1 MSPNASETS
10 SSESRTF
17 SETPTSETIV
27 RAREVAESD
36 TSVSMDERSYGP
48 RWTGPLLGLVATGAG
63 LATAELIVGLFE
75 RTSSPVVPVGQ
86 VFIDWVPRPLKEW
99 AIDTFGT
106 NDKVVLV
113 VGALVVL
120 LGIGMGVGVLAMRG
134 ARSAAIALTCV
145 TGVIGAWAVL
155 TRPEPT
161 LVKLLP
167 TIAGTAVS
175 IGVLLYLTPRAS
187 PERNGTEPP
196 TPIAQPMGIDRRR
209 FVGGAVGIG
218 SLAVVAGGVG
228 RVLQR
233 RFEVNSERDV
243 LTLPS
248 VDAPAD
254 VLPADAQLPLDGLDP
269 FVTPNA
275 DFYRIDTALVVPQVS
290 KDSWRLKIGGMVDNP
305 MELTFDDLLARP
317 QVERYITLSCVSN
330 PIGGDLIGN
339 ALWQGV
345 LLRDVLEEAGVQPA
359 ATQIVSRSID
369 DWTAGTPTEVVMDGR
384 DAMLAIAMNG
394 EPLPARHGYPVRM
407 VVPGLYGY
415 VSATKWVNEIE
426 LTRWEDY
433 DAYWVPRG
441 WSKNGPI
448 KTMSR
453 IDTDRRGATPT
464 DVIVGGVA
472 WAIHR
477 GISKVEVRADG
488 GDWIDAD
495 LGGVPSNDT
504 WAQWT
509 ATLELASGRHMIE
522 SRAVD
527 GDGVPQTGEPAPVAP
542 NGAQGYPRRWI
553 DV

>member
-1 MSPNASETS
+1 M
-10 SSESRTF
+10 
-17 SETPTSETIV
+17 
-27 RAREVAESD
+27 
-36 TSVSMDERSYGP
+36 
-48 RWTGPLLGLVATGAG
+48 GPLLGLVATGAG
-63 LATAELIVGLFE
+63 LAAAELVVGVFE

-113 VGALVVL
+113 LGALVVL
-120 LGIGMGVGVLAMRG
+120 LGIGMSVGVLAMRG
-134 ARSAAIALTCV
+134 ARGAAVTLTCV

-167 TIAGTAVS
+167 TLVGTGVS
-175 IGVLLYLTPRAS
+175 IAVLLYLAPRRAATTAA
-187 PERNGTEPP
+187 GDADAP
-196 TPIAQPMGIDRRR
+196 TVQPMGLDRRR
-209 FVGGAVGIG
+209 FVGGAIGIG
-218 SLAVVAGGVG
+218 SVAVIAGGVG
-228 RVLQR
+228 RLLQQ
-233 RFEVNSERDV
+233 RFEVNSERSAISLPPADTPAPV
-243 LTLPS
+243 LPS
-248 VDAPAD
+248 
-254 VLPADAQLPLDGLDP
+254 DAQLPLDGLGP

-290 KDSWRLKIGGMVDNP
+290 KESWRLSIGGMVDNP
-305 MELTFDDLLARP
+305 MELTFDDLLARQ

-345 LLRDVLEEAGVQPA
+345 LLRDVLEDAGVQPG

-415 VSATKWVNEIE
+415 VSATKWVTQIE

-441 WSKNGPI
+441 WSKSGPI

-453 IDTDRRGATPT
+453 VDTDRRGATPN

-477 GISKVEVRADG
+477 GVSRVEVRSDG
-488 GDWIDAD
+488 GEWFEAE

-504 WAQWT
+504 WKQWMV
-509 ATLELASGRHMIE
+509 TLDLAPGRHMIE
-522 SRAVD
+522 SRAFD
-527 GDGVPQTGEPAPVAP
+527 GDGVPQTEETAPVAP
-542 NGAQGYPRRWI
+542 DGAQGYPRRW
-553 DV
+553 VEV

>member
-1 MSPNASETS
+1 M
-10 SSESRTF
+10 
-17 SETPTSETIV
+17 
-27 RAREVAESD
+27 
-36 TSVSMDERSYGP
+36 
-48 RWTGPLLGLVATGAG
+48 GPLLGLVATGAG
-63 LATAELIVGLFE
+63 LAAAELVVGLLE

-99 AIDTFGT
+99 AIEAFGT

-120 LGIGMGVGVLAMRG
+120 LGIGIGVGVLAMRG
-134 ARSAAIALTCV
+134 ARSAAVALTCV

-167 TIAGTAVS
+167 TIVGTGVS
-175 IGVLLYLTPRAS
+175 IAVLLYLAPRPATGATTS
-187 PERNGTEPP
+187 DPQRPMAE
-196 TPIAQPMGIDRRR
+196 PMGVDRRR
-209 FVGGAVGIG
+209 FVGGAIGIG
-218 SLAVVAGGVG
+218 SVAVIAGGVG
-228 RVLQR
+228 RLLQQ
-233 RFEVNSERDV
+233 RFEVNSERNV
-243 LTLPS
+243 LTLPA
-248 VDAPAD
+248 VDMP
-254 VLPADAQLPLDGLDP
+254 VTELPPDTQLPLEGLQP

-275 DFYRIDTALVVPQVS
+275 DFYRIDTALVVPQVP

-305 MELTFDDLLARP
+305 IELTFDDLLART

-330 PIGGDLIGN
+330 PVGGDLIGN

-345 LLRDVLEEAGVQPA
+345 LLRDVLEEAGVQPG

-369 DWTAGTPTEVVMDGR
+369 DWTAGTPTEIVMDGR

-415 VSATKWVNEIE
+415 VSATKWVTQIE
-426 LTRWEDY
+426 LARWEDY

-453 IDTDRRGATPT
+453 IDTDRRGAAPS
-464 DVIVGGVA
+464 DVIVGGIA

-477 GISKVEVRADG
+477 GVSRVEVRPDEGEWVEAQ
-488 GDWIDAD
+488 
-495 LGGVPSNDT
+495 LGGVPSDDT
-504 WAQWT
+504 WKQWMVT
-509 ATLELASGRHMIE
+509 MELEPGRHMIE
-522 SRAVD
+522 SRAFD
-527 GDGVPQTGEPAPVAP
+527 GDGVPQTEETAPVAP

>member
-1 MSPNASETS
+1 
-10 SSESRTF
+10 
-17 SETPTSETIV
+17 
-27 RAREVAESD
+27 
-36 TSVSMDERSYGP
+36 MDERSYGP
-48 RWTGPLLGLVATGAG
+48 KWMGPVLGLVVMGAG
-63 LATAELIVGLFE
+63 LAAAELVVGLFE

-86 VFIDWVPRPLKEW
+86 VFIDWVPRPLKDW
-99 AIDTFGT
+99 AIETFGT

-113 VGALVVL
+113 LGALVVL
-120 LGIGMGVGVLAMRG
+120 LGIGIGVGVLAMRG
-134 ARSAAIALTCV
+134 ARAAAVALTCI

-167 TIAGTAVS
+167 TIVGTAVS
-175 IGVLLYLTPRAS
+175 VGVLLYLAPRPATS
-187 PERNGTEPP
+187 SATIVDAPRPVT
-196 TPIAQPMGIDRRR
+196 QPMGVDRRR
-209 FVGGAVGIG
+209 FVGGAIGIG
-218 SLAVVAGGVG
+218 SVAVIAGGVG
-228 RVLQR
+228 RLLQQ
-233 RFEVNSERDV
+233 RFEVNSERSA
-243 LTLPS
+243 LSLPP
-248 VDAPAD
+248 VDTPAI
-254 VLPADAQLPLDGLDP
+254 VLPADAQLPLDGLGP

-305 MELTFDDLLARP
+305 MELTFDDLLGRP

-330 PIGGDLIGN
+330 PVGGDLVGN

-345 LLRDVLEEAGVQPA
+345 LLREVLEEAGVQPG

-369 DWTAGTPTEVVMDGR
+369 DWTAGTPTEIVMDGR

-415 VSATKWVNEIE
+415 VSATKWVTQIE

-441 WSKNGPI
+441 WSKEGPI

-453 IDTDRRGATPT
+453 IDTDRRGETSG

-477 GISKVEVRADG
+477 GITRVEVRSDG
-488 GDWIDAD
+488 GEWIEAR

-504 WAQWT
+504 WAQWM
-509 ATLELASGRHMIE
+509 ATLELEPGRHMIE

-527 GDGVPQTGEPAPVAP
+527 GDGVPQTEETAPVAP

>member
-1 MSPNASETS
+1 M
-10 SSESRTF
+10 
-17 SETPTSETIV
+17 
-27 RAREVAESD
+27 
-36 TSVSMDERSYGP
+36 
-48 RWTGPLLGLVATGAG
+48 GPLLGFVATGAG
-63 LATAELIVGLFE
+63 LAAAELTVGLFE

-86 VFIDWVPRPLKEW
+86 VFIDWVPRPVKEW

-120 LGIGMGVGVLAMRG
+120 FGIGIGVGVLAMRG
-134 ARSAAIALTCV
+134 ARSAAVALTCV

-167 TIAGTAVS
+167 TIIGTGVS
-175 IGVLLYLTPRAS
+175 IAVLLYLAPR
-187 PERNGTEPP
+187 PERGATTVEAGE
-196 TPIAQPMGIDRRR
+196 TVAQPMGVDRRR
-209 FVGGAVGIG
+209 FVGGAIGIG
-218 SLAVVAGGVG
+218 SVAVIAGGVG
-228 RVLQR
+228 RALQQ
-233 RFEVNSERDV
+233 RFEVNNERSI
-243 LTLPS
+243 LTLPA
-248 VDAPAD
+248 VDTPATA
-254 VLPADAQLPLDGLDP
+254 LPADAQLPVDGLDP

-290 KDSWRLKIGGMVDNP
+290 KDSWKLKIGGMVDNP

-317 QVERYITLSCVSN
+317 QVERYVTLSCVSN
-330 PIGGDLIGN
+330 PVGGDLIGN

-345 LLRDVLEEAGVQPA
+345 LLRDVLDEAGVHPE

-415 VSATKWVNEIE
+415 VSATKWVTQIE

-441 WSKNGPI
+441 WSKSGPI

-453 IDTDRRGATPT
+453 IDTDRRGATASE
-464 DVIVGGVA
+464 VIVGGIA

-477 GISKVEVRADG
+477 GVSRVEVRADEG
-488 GDWIDAD
+488 EWVEAD

-504 WAQWT
+504 WAQWMV
-509 ATLELASGRHMIE
+509 ALDLEPGRHMIE
-522 SRAVD
+522 SRAID
-527 GDGVPQTGEPAPVAP
+527 GNGVPQTEETAPVAP
-542 NGAQGYPRRWI
+542 NGAQGYPRRW
-553 DV
+553 VEV

>member
-1 MSPNASETS
+1 M
-10 SSESRTF
+10 
-17 SETPTSETIV
+17 
-27 RAREVAESD
+27 
-36 TSVSMDERSYGP
+36 
-48 RWTGPLLGLVATGAG
+48 ATGAG

-415 VSATKWVNEIE
+415 VSATKWVTQIE

-464 DVIVGGVA
+464 DVIVGGIA

-477 GISKVEVRADG
+477 GVSRVEVRSDG
-488 GDWIDAD
+488 GDWFEAD

-504 WAQWT
+504 WAQWMV
-509 ATLELASGRHMIE
+509 ALELEPGRHMIE
-522 SRAVD
+522 SRAFD
-527 GDGVPQTGEPAPVAP
+527 GDGIPQTEETAPVAP

>member
-1 MSPNASETS
+1 M
-10 SSESRTF
+10 
-17 SETPTSETIV
+17 
-27 RAREVAESD
+27 
-36 TSVSMDERSYGP
+36 
-48 RWTGPLLGLVATGAG
+48 GPLLGLLATGAG
-63 LATAELIVGLFE
+63 LAVAELMVGLFDG
-75 RTSSPVVPVGQ
+75 TSSPVVPVGQ
-86 VFIDWVPRPLKEW
+86 VFIDWVPPSLKEW
-99 AIDTFGT
+99 AIEAFGT

-120 LGIGMGVGVLAMRG
+120 LGIGIGVGVLAMRG
-134 ARSAAIALTCV
+134 ARSAAVALTCV

-167 TIAGTAVS
+167 TLVGTGVS
-175 IGVLLYLTPRAS
+175 IGVLLYLAPRPAVAATTAD
-187 PERNGTEPP
+187 PQRPV
-196 TPIAQPMGIDRRR
+196 AQPMGVDRRR
-209 FVGGAVGIG
+209 FVGGAIGIG
-218 SLAVVAGGVG
+218 SVAVFAGGIG
-228 RVLQR
+228 RLLQQ
-233 RFEVNSERDV
+233 RFEVDSERSS
-243 LTLPS
+243 LSLPS
-248 VDAPAD
+248 VDTPVTA
-254 VLPADAQLPLDGLDP
+254 LPADAQLSLDGLNP

-275 DFYRIDTALVVPQVS
+275 DFYRIDTALVVPQLS

-330 PIGGDLIGN
+330 PIGGDLVGN

-345 LLRDVLEEAGVQPA
+345 LLRDILEEAGVQPE

-369 DWTAGTPTEVVMDGR
+369 DWTAGTPTEIVMDGR

-415 VSATKWVNEIE
+415 VSATKWVTQIE

-433 DAYWVPRG
+433 DAYWIPRG
-441 WSKNGPI
+441 WSKEGPI

-453 IDTDRRGATPT
+453 VDTDRRGATPN

-472 WAIHR
+472 WAVHR
-477 GISKVEVRADG
+477 GISRVEVRSDG
-488 GDWIDAD
+488 GEWFEAD
-495 LGGVPSNDT
+495 LGGVPSDDT
-504 WAQWT
+504 WKQWMV
-509 ATLELASGRHMIE
+509 TLELEPGRHMVE
-522 SRAVD
+522 SRAYD
-527 GDGVPQTGEPAPVAP
+527 GDGVPQTEETAPVAP

>member
-1 MSPNASETS
+1 M
-10 SSESRTF
+10 
-17 SETPTSETIV
+17 
-27 RAREVAESD
+27 
-36 TSVSMDERSYGP
+36 
-48 RWTGPLLGLVATGAG
+48 GPLLGLVATGAG
-63 LATAELIVGLFE
+63 LAAAELVVGFFE

-86 VFIDWVPRPLKEW
+86 VFIDWVPRPLKQW

-113 VGALVVL
+113 VGALAVL
-120 LGIGMGVGVLAMRG
+120 LGIGIGVGVLAMRG
-134 ARSAAIALTCV
+134 ARAAAVALTCV

-161 LVKLLP
+161 LLKLLP
-167 TIAGTAVS
+167 TIVGTGVS
-175 IGVLLYLTPRAS
+175 VAVLLYLAPRPAATDVGS
-187 PERNGTEPP
+187 DGVVQPA
-196 TPIAQPMGIDRRR
+196 AQPMGVDRRR
-209 FVGGAVGIG
+209 FVGGAIGIG
-218 SLAVVAGGVG
+218 SIAVIAGGVG
-228 RVLQR
+228 RLLQQ
-233 RFEVNSERDV
+233 RFAVDSERSAISI
-243 LTLPS
+243 P
-248 VDAPAD
+248 PAETPAA
-254 VLPADAQLPLDGLDP
+254 VLPPDAQLPVDGLEP

-290 KDSWRLKIGGMVDNP
+290 KDSWRLKIAGLVDNP

-345 LLRDVLEEAGVQPA
+345 LLRDILEEAGVQPE

-369 DWTAGTPTEVVMDGR
+369 GWTAGTPTEIVMDGR

-394 EPLPARHGYPVRM
+394 EPLPARNGYPVRM

-415 VSATKWVNEIE
+415 VSATKWVTEIE

-441 WSKNGPI
+441 WSKRGPI

-464 DVIVGGVA
+464 EVVVGGVA

-477 GISKVEVRADG
+477 GVSRVQVRSDG
-488 GDWIDAD
+488 GEWFEAE

-504 WAQWT
+504 WKQWML
-509 ATLELASGRHMIE
+509 TLDLEPGRHMIE
-522 SRAVD
+522 SRAFD
-527 GDGVPQTGEPAPVAP
+527 GDGVPQTEETAPVAP
-542 NGAQGYPRRWI
+542 NGAQGYPRRS
-553 DV
+553 VEV

>member
-1 MSPNASETS
+1 METQ
-10 SSESRTF
+10 
-17 SETPTSETIV
+17 
-27 RAREVAESD
+27 
-36 TSVSMDERSYGP
+36 SYGP
-48 RWTGPLLGLVATGAG
+48 KWMGPLLGLVATGSG
-63 LATAELIVGLFE
+63 LAAAELVVGLFE

-86 VFIDWVPRPLKEW
+86 VFIDWVPKPLKDW

-120 LGIGMGVGVLAMRG
+120 LGIGVAVGVLAMRG
-134 ARSAAIALTCV
+134 ARAAAVALTCL

-167 TIAGTAVS
+167 TIVGTAVS
-175 IGVLLYLTPRAS
+175 IGVLLYLAPRHA
-187 PERNGTEPP
+187 PAP
-196 TPIAQPMGIDRRR
+196 TSVDADSDVDSTAAQPMGVDRRR
-209 FVGGAVGIG
+209 FVGGVVGIG
-218 SLAVVAGGVG
+218 SIAVLAGGVG
-228 RVLQR
+228 RLLQQ
-233 RFEVNSERDV
+233 RFEVSSERSA
-243 LTLPS
+243 LSLPA
-248 VDAPAD
+248 VDAPAP
-254 VLPADAQLPLDGLDP
+254 VLPPDAQLPLDGLQP

-290 KDSWRLKIGGMVDNP
+290 KDSWRLRIDGMVDNP

-339 ALWQGV
+339 AMWQGV
-345 LLRDVLEEAGVQPA
+345 LLRDVLLEAGVQPG

-384 DAMLAIAMNG
+384 DALLAIAMNG

-415 VSATKWVNEIE
+415 VSATKWVTSIQ
-426 LTRWEDY
+426 LTRWEDF
-433 DAYWVPRG
+433 DAYWIPRG
-441 WSKNGPI
+441 WSKEGPI

-453 IDTDRRGATPT
+453 IDTDRRGATPN
-464 DVIVGGVA
+464 DVLVGGIA

-477 GISKVEVRADG
+477 GISLVEVRSDG
-488 GDWIDAD
+488 GEWFEAD
-495 LGGVPSNDT
+495 LGGVPTSDT

-509 ATLELASGRHMIE
+509 VALELEPGSHMIE
-522 SRAVD
+522 SRAFD
-527 GDGVPQTGEPAPVAP
+527 GDGVPQTEETAPVAP

>member
-1 MSPNASETS
+1 M
-10 SSESRTF
+10 
-17 SETPTSETIV
+17 
-27 RAREVAESD
+27 
-36 TSVSMDERSYGP
+36 
-48 RWTGPLLGLVATGAG
+48 
-63 LATAELIVGLFE
+63 VGLFE
-75 RTSSPVVPVGQ
+75 GTSSPVVPVGQ

-113 VGALVVL
+113 LGALIVL
-120 LGIGMGVGVLAMRG
+120 LGIGIGVGVLAMRG
-134 ARSAAIALTCV
+134 ARAGAVDAHVHHRCHRRLGRGHQAGAHAGQAAADDRRDGDLDRSAAV
-145 TGVIGAWAVL
+145 PGAACG
-155 TRPEPT
+155 RCGS
-161 LVKLLP
+161 
-167 TIAGTAVS
+167 AD
-175 IGVLLYLTPRAS
+175 RRRS
-187 PERNGTEPP
+187 PPP
-196 TPIAQPMGIDRRR
+196 VAQPMGVDRRR
-209 FVGGAVGIG
+209 FVGGAIGVG
-218 SLAVVAGGVG
+218 SVAVIAGGVG
-228 RVLQR
+228 RLLQQ
-233 RFEVNSERDV
+233 RFEVSTERSA
-243 LTLPS
+243 LSLPA
-248 VDAPAD
+248 VDAPATA
-254 VLPADAQLPLDGLDP
+254 LPVDAQLPLDGLQP

-275 DFYRIDTALVVPQVS
+275 NFYRIDTALVVPQVS

-345 LLRDVLEEAGVQPA
+345 LLRDVLDEAGVQPE

-369 DWTAGTPTEVVMDGR
+369 DWTAGTPTDVVMDGR

-415 VSATKWVNEIE
+415 VSATKWVTEIE

-453 IDTDRRGATPT
+453 VDTDRRGATPNE
-464 DVIVGGVA
+464 VIVGGVA

-477 GISKVEVRADG
+477 GISRVEVRSDG
-488 GDWIDAD
+488 GNWFEAQ

-504 WAQWT
+504 WAQWMV
-509 ATLELASGRHMIE
+509 TLDLEPGRHMIE
-522 SRAVD
+522 SRAFD
-527 GDGVPQTGEPAPVAP
+527 GDGIPQTEETAPVAP

-553 DV
+553 EV

>member
-1 MSPNASETS
+1 M
-10 SSESRTF
+10 
-17 SETPTSETIV
+17 
-27 RAREVAESD
+27 
-36 TSVSMDERSYGP
+36 
-48 RWTGPLLGLVATGAG
+48 GPLLGLMATGAG
-63 LATAELIVGLFE
+63 LAVAELIVGLFE

-86 VFIDWVPRPLKEW
+86 VFIDWVPRPLKTW

-113 VGALVVL
+113 VGALVVV
-120 LGIGMGVGVLAMRG
+120 LGVGIGVGVLAMRG
-134 ARSAAIALTCV
+134 ARSAAVALTCV

-167 TIAGTAVS
+167 TIVGTGVS
-175 IGVLLYLTPRAS
+175 IAVLLYLAPRPAS
-187 PERNGTEPP
+187 TVTTTTAGTVDPDVP
-196 TPIAQPMGIDRRR
+196 VAQPMGVDRRR
-209 FVGGAVGIG
+209 FVGGAIGIG
-218 SLAVVAGGVG
+218 SVALIAGGVG
-228 RVLQR
+228 RLLQQ
-233 RFEVNSERDV
+233 RFEVSTERSA
-243 LTLPS
+243 LALPS
-248 VDAPAD
+248 VDAPVQA
-254 VLPADAQLPLDGLDP
+254 LPANAQLPLEGLYP

-330 PIGGDLIGN
+330 PIGGDLVGN

-345 LLRDVLEEAGVQPA
+345 LLRDLLEEAGVQPE

-369 DWTAGTPTEVVMDGR
+369 DWTAGTPTEIVMDGR
-384 DAMLAIAMNG
+384 DAMLAIGMNG
-394 EPLPARHGYPVRM
+394 EPLPALHGYPVRM

-415 VSATKWVNEIE
+415 VSATKWVTQIE

-453 IDTDRRGATPT
+453 VDTDRRGATPS

-472 WAIHR
+472 WAVHR
-477 GISKVEVRADG
+477 GISRVEVRSDG
-488 GDWIDAD
+488 SEWFEAE
-495 LGGVPSNDT
+495 LGGVPSSDT
-504 WAQWT
+504 WAQWMV
-509 ATLELASGRHMIE
+509 TLDLEPGRHMIE
-522 SRAVD
+522 SRAFD
-527 GDGVPQTGEPAPVAP
+527 GDGVPQTEETAPVAP

>member
-1 MSPNASETS
+1 M
-10 SSESRTF
+10 
-17 SETPTSETIV
+17 
-27 RAREVAESD
+27 
-36 TSVSMDERSYGP
+36 
-48 RWTGPLLGLVATGAG
+48 GPLLGLTATGAG
-63 LATAELIVGLFE
+63 LAAAELTVGLFE

-99 AIDTFGT
+99 AIETFGT

-120 LGIGMGVGVLAMRG
+120 LGIGIGVGVLAMRG
-134 ARSAAIALTCV
+134 ARSSAVALTCV
-145 TGVIGAWAVL
+145 TGVVGAWAVL

-167 TIAGTAVS
+167 TIVGTAVS
-175 IGVLLYLTPRAS
+175 VGVLLYLAPRPQRAATTV
-187 PERNGTEPP
+187 GDAEPV
-196 TPIAQPMGIDRRR
+196 AQPMGVDRRR
-209 FVGGAVGIG
+209 FVGGAIGIG
-218 SLAVVAGGVG
+218 SIAVIAGGVG
-228 RVLQR
+228 RVLQQ
-233 RFEVNSERDV
+233 RFEVNNERT
-243 LTLPS
+243 LISLPS
-248 VDAPAD
+248 VATPAGA
-254 VLPADAQLPLDGLDP
+254 LPADAQLPLEGLDP

-317 QVERYITLSCVSN
+317 QIERYITLSCVSN

-345 LLRDVLEEAGVQPA
+345 LLRDVLEEAGVQPG

-369 DWTAGTPTEVVMDGR
+369 DWTAGTPTEIVMDGR

-415 VSATKWVNEIE
+415 VSATKWVTQIE

-453 IDTDRRGATPT
+453 VDTDRRGASAGE
-464 DVIVGGVA
+464 VIVGGIA

-477 GISKVEVRADG
+477 GVSRVEVRADG
-488 GDWIDAD
+488 GEWFEAD
-495 LGGVPSNDT
+495 LGGVPSTDT
-504 WAQWT
+504 WAQWMV
-509 ATLELASGRHMIE
+509 TLDLGPGRHMIE
-522 SRAVD
+522 SRAFD
-527 GDGVPQTGEPAPVAP
+527 GEGVPQTEETAPVAP

>member
-1 MSPNASETS
+1 M
-10 SSESRTF
+10 
-17 SETPTSETIV
+17 
-27 RAREVAESD
+27 
-36 TSVSMDERSYGP
+36 GP
-48 RWTGPLLGLVATGAG
+48 VLGLVVMGAG
-63 LATAELIVGLFE
+63 LAAAELVVGLFE
-75 RTSSPVVPVGQ
+75 RMSSPVVPVGQ

-113 VGALVVL
+113 LGALIVL
-120 LGIGMGVGVLAMRG
+120 LGIGIGVGVLAMRG
-134 ARSAAIALTCV
+134 ARAAAVVLTCI

-167 TIAGTAVS
+167 TIVGTAVS
-175 IGVLLYLTPRAS
+175 VGVLLYLAPRPTTSSTTSA
-187 PERNGTEPP
+187 EPVQP
-196 TPIAQPMGIDRRR
+196 VAQPMGVDRRR
-209 FVGGAVGIG
+209 FVGGAIGIG
-218 SLAVVAGGVG
+218 SVAVIAGGVG
-228 RVLQR
+228 RLLQQ
-233 RFEVNSERDV
+233 RFEVNSERSA
-243 LTLPS
+243 LSLPP
-248 VDAPAD
+248 VDTPAT
-254 VLPADAQLPLDGLDP
+254 VLPADAQLPLDGLGP

-330 PIGGDLIGN
+330 PVGGDLVGN
-339 ALWQGV
+339 ARWQGV
-345 LLRDVLEEAGVQPA
+345 LLRDVLEEAGVHA
-359 ATQIVSRSID
+359 GATQIVSRSID
-369 DWTAGTPTEVVMDGR
+369 DWTAGTPTEIVMDGR

-415 VSATKWVNEIE
+415 VSATKWVTQIE

-441 WSKNGPI
+441 WSKEGPI

-453 IDTDRRGATPT
+453 IDTDRRGATPG
-464 DVIVGGVA
+464 DVTVAGVA

-477 GISKVEVRADG
+477 GISRVEVRSDG
-488 GDWIDAD
+488 GEWIEAQ

-504 WAQWT
+504 WAQWM
-509 ATLELASGRHMIE
+509 ATLELEPGRHTIE
-522 SRAVD
+522 ARAVD
-527 GDGVPQTGEPAPVAP
+527 GDGVPQTEETAPVAP
-542 NGAQGYPRRWI
+542 NGAQGYPRRSI
-553 DV
+553 EV

>member
-1 MSPNASETS
+1 
-10 SSESRTF
+10 
-17 SETPTSETIV
+17 V
-27 RAREVAESD
+27 
-36 TSVSMDERSYGP
+36 
-48 RWTGPLLGLVATGAG
+48 LGLVVMGAG
-63 LATAELIVGLFE
+63 LAAAELVVGLFE

-86 VFIDWVPRPLKEW
+86 VFIDWVPRPLKDW
-99 AIDTFGT
+99 AIETFGT

-113 VGALVVL
+113 LGALVVL
-120 LGIGMGVGVLAMRG
+120 LGIGIGVGVLAMRG
-134 ARSAAIALTCV
+134 ARAAAVALTCI

-167 TIAGTAVS
+167 TIVGTAVS
-175 IGVLLYLTPRAS
+175 VGVLLYLAPRPSKAS
-187 PERNGTEPP
+187 TNADPAQ
-196 TPIAQPMGIDRRR
+196 PIVQPMGVDRRR
-209 FVGGAVGIG
+209 FVGGAIGIG
-218 SLAVVAGGVG
+218 SVAVIAGGVG
-228 RVLQR
+228 RLLQQ
-233 RFEVNSERDV
+233 RFEVNSERSA
-243 LTLPS
+243 LSLPA
-248 VDAPAD
+248 VDAPAT
-254 VLPADAQLPLDGLDP
+254 VLPADAQLPLDGLGP
-269 FVTPNA
+269 FVTPND

-290 KDSWRLKIGGMVDNP
+290 KDSWRLRIGGMVDNP

-330 PIGGDLIGN
+330 PIGGDLVGN
-339 ALWQGV
+339 ARWQGV
-345 LLRDVLEEAGVQPA
+345 LLRDVLEEAGVQA
-359 ATQIVSRSID
+359 GATQIVSRSID
-369 DWTAGTPTEVVMDGR
+369 DWTAGTPTEIVMDGR

-415 VSATKWVNEIE
+415 VSATKWVTQIE

-441 WSKNGPI
+441 WSKEGPI

-453 IDTDRRGATPT
+453 IDTDRRGATSA

-477 GISKVEVRADG
+477 GISRVEVRSDG
-488 GDWIDAD
+488 GEWIEAQ

-504 WAQWT
+504 WVQWM
-509 ATLELASGRHMIE
+509 ATLELEPGRHMIE

-527 GDGVPQTGEPAPVAP
+527 GDGVPQTEETAPVAP

>member
-1 MSPNASETS
+1 M
-10 SSESRTF
+10 
-17 SETPTSETIV
+17 
-27 RAREVAESD
+27 
-36 TSVSMDERSYGP
+36 
-48 RWTGPLLGLVATGAG
+48 GPLLGLVATGAG
-63 LATAELIVGLFE
+63 LAAAELVVGLFE

-120 LGIGMGVGVLAMRG
+120 LGIGIGVGVLAMRG
-134 ARSAAIALTCV
+134 ARAAAVVLTCV

-167 TIAGTAVS
+167 TIVGTGVS
-175 IGVLLYLTPRAS
+175 VAVLLYLAPRPAS
-187 PERNGTEPP
+187 PPAGVPA
-196 TPIAQPMGIDRRR
+196 AQPMGIDRRR
-209 FVGGAVGIG
+209 FVGGAIGIG
-218 SLAVVAGGVG
+218 SIAVIAGGVG
-228 RVLQR
+228 RMLQQ
-233 RFEVNSERDV
+233 RFEVSSERSAIS
-243 LTLPS
+243 LPQ
-248 VDAPAD
+248 VDAPAA
-254 VLPADAQLPLDGLDP
+254 VLPSDAQLPLDGLGP

-290 KDSWRLKIGGMVDNP
+290 KESWRLKIGGMVDNP

-317 QVERYITLSCVSN
+317 QVERYVTLSCVSN

-345 LLRDVLEEAGVQPA
+345 LLRDVLEEAGVQPE

-369 DWTAGTPTEVVMDGR
+369 DWTAGTPTEIVMDGR

-415 VSATKWVNEIE
+415 VSATKWVTEIE

-441 WSKNGPI
+441 WSKSGPI

-453 IDTDRRGATPT
+453 VDTDRRGATPS

-477 GISKVEVRADG
+477 GVSRVEVRSDG
-488 GDWIDAD
+488 GEWFEAD

-504 WAQWT
+504 WVQWMV
-509 ATLELASGRHMIE
+509 TLDLEPGRRMVE
-522 SRAVD
+522 SRAFD
-527 GDGVPQTGEPAPVAP
+527 GDGVAQTEETAPVAP

>member
-1 MSPNASETS
+1 M
-10 SSESRTF
+10 
-17 SETPTSETIV
+17 
-27 RAREVAESD
+27 
-36 TSVSMDERSYGP
+36 
-48 RWTGPLLGLVATGAG
+48 GPLLGLVATGAG
-63 LATAELIVGLFE
+63 LAAAELVVGLFE

-86 VFIDWVPRPLKEW
+86 VFIDWVPRPLKDW

-120 LGIGMGVGVLAMRG
+120 FGIGIAVGVLAIRG
-134 ARSAAIALTCV
+134 ARAAAVALTCV

-167 TIAGTAVS
+167 TIVGTGVS
-175 IGVLLYLTPRAS
+175 IAVLLYLAPRPATSATTATPGR
-187 PERNGTEPP
+187 PV
-196 TPIAQPMGIDRRR
+196 AQPMGVDRRR
-209 FVGGAVGIG
+209 FVGGAIGIG
-218 SLAVVAGGVG
+218 SLAVIAGGVG
-228 RVLQR
+228 RLLQQ
-233 RFEVNSERDV
+233 RFDVNNERSV

-248 VDAPAD
+248 VDTPATG
-254 VLPADAQLPLDGLDP
+254 LPTNAQLPLDGLDP

-290 KDSWRLKIGGMVDNP
+290 KDSWKLKIGGMVDNP
-305 MELTFDDLLARP
+305 MELTFDDLLSRP

-330 PIGGDLIGN
+330 PIGGDLIGT

-345 LLRDVLEEAGVQPA
+345 LLRDILEEAGVQPD

-415 VSATKWVNEIE
+415 VSATKWVTQIE

-441 WSKNGPI
+441 WSKSGPI

-453 IDTDRRGATPT
+453 IDTDRPGARPT
-464 DVIVGGVA
+464 DVVLGGIA

-477 GISKVEVRADG
+477 GVSRVEVRSDEGEWFEAE
-488 GDWIDAD
+488 

-504 WAQWT
+504 WAQWMV
-509 ATLELASGRHMIE
+509 TLELEPGRHMIE
-522 SRAVD
+522 SRAFD
-527 GDGVPQTGEPAPVAP
+527 GDGVPQTEETAPVAP
-542 NGAQGYPRRWI
+542 NGAQGYPRRW
-553 DV
+553 VEV

>member
-1 MSPNASETS
+1 M
-10 SSESRTF
+10 
-17 SETPTSETIV
+17 
-27 RAREVAESD
+27 
-36 TSVSMDERSYGP
+36 
-48 RWTGPLLGLVATGAG
+48 GPLLGLVATGAG
-63 LATAELIVGLFE
+63 LAAAEIVVGLFE

-86 VFIDWVPRPLKEW
+86 VFIDWVPTPLKDW

-113 VGALVVL
+113 IGALVVL
-120 LGIGMGVGVLAMRG
+120 LGIGIGVGVLAMRG
-134 ARSAAIALTCV
+134 ARAAAVALTCV

-167 TIAGTAVS
+167 TIIGTGVS
-175 IGVLLYLTPRAS
+175 VAVLLYLAPHPAHRPAS
-187 PERNGTEPP
+187 ATTRDDADQPA
-196 TPIAQPMGIDRRR
+196 AQPMGLDRRR
-209 FVGGAVGIG
+209 FVGGAIGIG
-218 SLAVVAGGVG
+218 SIAVIAGGVG
-228 RVLQR
+228 RLLQQ
-233 RFEVNSERDV
+233 RFEVSSERSAIS
-243 LTLPS
+243 LPP
-248 VDAPAD
+248 VDAPAP
-254 VLPADAQLPLDGLDP
+254 VLPSDAQLPLDGLGP

-290 KDSWRLKIGGMVDNP
+290 KESWRLRIGGMVDNP

-317 QVERYITLSCVSN
+317 QVERYVTLSCVSN

-345 LLRDVLEEAGVQPA
+345 LLREVLEEAGVQPD

-369 DWTAGTPTEVVMDGR
+369 DWTAGTPTEIVMDGR
-384 DAMLAIAMNG
+384 DALLAVAMNG

-415 VSATKWVNEIE
+415 VSATKWVTEIE

-453 IDTDRRGATPT
+453 VDTDRRGATPNE
-464 DVIVGGVA
+464 VLVGGVA

-477 GISKVEVRADG
+477 GVSRVEVRSDG
-488 GDWIDAD
+488 GQWFEAD
-495 LGGVPSNDT
+495 LGGVPSSDT
-504 WAQWT
+504 WVQWMV
-509 ATLELASGRHMIE
+509 TLDLEPGRYMVE
-522 SRAVD
+522 SRAFD
-527 GDGVPQTGEPAPVAP
+527 GDGVPQTEETAPVAP

>member
-1 MSPNASETS
+1 M
-10 SSESRTF
+10 
-17 SETPTSETIV
+17 
-27 RAREVAESD
+27 
-36 TSVSMDERSYGP
+36 GP
-48 RWTGPLLGLVATGAG
+48 VLGLVVMGAG
-63 LATAELIVGLFE
+63 LAAAELVVGLFE

-86 VFIDWVPRPLKEW
+86 VFIDWVPRPLKDW
-99 AIDTFGT
+99 AIETFGT

-113 VGALVVL
+113 LGALVVL
-120 LGIGMGVGVLAMRG
+120 LGIGIGVGVLAMRG
-134 ARSAAIALTCV
+134 ARAAAVALTCV

-167 TIAGTAVS
+167 TIVGTAVS
-175 IGVLLYLTPRAS
+175 VGVLLYLAPR
-187 PERNGTEPP
+187 P
-196 TPIAQPMGIDRRR
+196 TTTSTTSVDPAQPIAQPMGVDRRR
-209 FVGGAVGIG
+209 FVGGAIGVG
-218 SLAVVAGGVG
+218 SVAVIAGGVG
-228 RVLQR
+228 RLLQQ
-233 RFEVNSERDV
+233 RFEVNSERSAIS
-243 LTLPS
+243 LPA
-248 VDAPAD
+248 VDAPAT
-254 VLPADAQLPLDGLDP
+254 VLPADAQLPLDGLGP

-330 PIGGDLIGN
+330 PIGGDLVGN
-339 ALWQGV
+339 ARWQGV
-345 LLRDVLEEAGVQPA
+345 LLRAVLEEAGVQPG

-369 DWTAGTPTEVVMDGR
+369 DWTAGTPTEIVMDGR

-415 VSATKWVNEIE
+415 VSATKWVTRIE

-441 WSKNGPI
+441 WSKEGPI

-453 IDTDRRGATPT
+453 IDTDRRGATSGE
-464 DVIVGGVA
+464 VIVGGVA

-477 GISKVEVRADG
+477 GISRVEVRSDG
-488 GDWIDAD
+488 GEWIAAQ

-504 WAQWT
+504 WAQWM
-509 ATLELASGRHMIE
+509 ATLELEPGRHMIE

-527 GDGVPQTGEPAPVAP
+527 GDGVPQTEETAPVAP

>member
-1 MSPNASETS
+1 M
-10 SSESRTF
+10 
-17 SETPTSETIV
+17 
-27 RAREVAESD
+27 
-36 TSVSMDERSYGP
+36 
-48 RWTGPLLGLVATGAG
+48 GPLLGLVATGAG
-63 LATAELIVGLFE
+63 LAAAELVVGLFE

-86 VFIDWVPRPLKEW
+86 VFIDWVPRPLKDW

-120 LGIGMGVGVLAMRG
+120 FGIGIAVGVLAIRG
-134 ARSAAIALTCV
+134 ARAAAVALTCV

-167 TIAGTAVS
+167 TIVGTGVS
-175 IGVLLYLTPRAS
+175 IAVLLYLAPRPATSATTATPGR
-187 PERNGTEPP
+187 PV
-196 TPIAQPMGIDRRR
+196 AQPMGVDRRR
-209 FVGGAVGIG
+209 FVGGAIGIG
-218 SLAVVAGGVG
+218 SLAVIAGGVG
-228 RVLQR
+228 RLLQQ
-233 RFEVNSERDV
+233 RFDVNNERSV

-248 VDAPAD
+248 VDTPATG
-254 VLPADAQLPLDGLDP
+254 LPTNAQLPLDGLDP

-290 KDSWRLKIGGMVDNP
+290 KDSWKLKIGGMVDNP
-305 MELTFDDLLARP
+305 MELTFDDLLSRP

-330 PIGGDLIGN
+330 PIGGDLIGT

-345 LLRDVLEEAGVQPA
+345 LLRDILGEAGVQPD

-415 VSATKWVNEIE
+415 VSATKWVTQIE

-441 WSKNGPI
+441 WSKSGPI

-453 IDTDRRGATPT
+453 IDTDRPGATPT
-464 DVIVGGVA
+464 DVIPSWSPGG
-472 WAIHR
+472 
-477 GISKVEVRADG
+477 
-488 GDWIDAD
+488 
-495 LGGVPSNDT
+495 T
-504 WAQWT
+504 
-509 ATLELASGRHMIE
+509 
-522 SRAVD
+522 
-527 GDGVPQTGEPAPVAP
+527 
-542 NGAQGYPRRWI
+542 
-553 DV
+553 

>member
-1 MSPNASETS
+1 M
-10 SSESRTF
+10 
-17 SETPTSETIV
+17 
-27 RAREVAESD
+27 D
-36 TSVSMDERSYGP
+36 TQSYGP
-48 RWTGPLLGLVATGAG
+48 KWMGPLLGLVATGAG
-63 LATAELIVGLFE
+63 LAAAELVVGLFE

-86 VFIDWVPRPLKEW
+86 VFIDWVPRPLKDW

-120 LGIGMGVGVLAMRG
+120 LGIGMAVGVLAMRG
-134 ARSAAIALTCV
+134 ARSAAIALTCL

-167 TIAGTAVS
+167 TIIGTAVS
-175 IGVLLYLTPRAS
+175 IAVLLYLTPRPVPVPAS
-187 PERNGTEPP
+187 DDAESSV
-196 TPIAQPMGIDRRR
+196 AQSMGVDRRR
-209 FVGGAVGIG
+209 FVGGAIGIG
-218 SLAVVAGGVG
+218 SVAVLAGGVG
-228 RVLQR
+228 RLLQQ
-233 RFEVNSERDV
+233 RFEVGTERSA
-243 LTLPS
+243 LSLPA
-248 VDAPAD
+248 VDSPAP
-254 VLPADAQLPLDGLDP
+254 VLPADAQLPLDGLQP

-290 KDSWRLKIGGMVDNP
+290 KDSWRLRIDGMVDNP

-339 ALWQGV
+339 AMWQGV
-345 LLRDVLEEAGVQPA
+345 LLRDVLLEAGVQPE

-369 DWTAGTPTEVVMDGR
+369 DWTAGTPTEIVMDGR
-384 DAMLAIAMNG
+384 DALLAVAMNG

-415 VSATKWVNEIE
+415 VSATKWVTSIE

-433 DAYWVPRG
+433 DAYWIPRG
-441 WSKNGPI
+441 WSKSGPI

-453 IDTDRRGATPT
+453 IDTDRRGATAN
-464 DVIVGGVA
+464 DVLVGGVA

-477 GISKVEVRADG
+477 GISRVEVRSDG
-488 GDWIDAD
+488 GEWFEAD
-495 LGGVPSNDT
+495 LGGVPSSDT
-504 WAQWT
+504 WAQWSV
-509 ATLELASGRHMIE
+509 ALELEPGRHMIE
-522 SRAVD
+522 SRAYD
-527 GDGVPQTGEPAPVAP
+527 GEGVPQTEETAPVAP
-542 NGAQGYPRRWI
+542 NGAQGYPRRWV

>member
-1 MSPNASETS
+1 M
-10 SSESRTF
+10 
-17 SETPTSETIV
+17 
-27 RAREVAESD
+27 
-36 TSVSMDERSYGP
+36 
-48 RWTGPLLGLVATGAG
+48 GPLLGLLATGAG
-63 LATAELIVGLFE
+63 LAVAELMVGLFDG
-75 RTSSPVVPVGQ
+75 TSSPVVPVGQ
-86 VFIDWVPRPLKEW
+86 VFIDWVPPSLKEW
-99 AIDTFGT
+99 AIEAFGT

-120 LGIGMGVGVLAMRG
+120 LGIGIGVGVLAMRG
-134 ARSAAIALTCV
+134 ARSAAVALTCV

-167 TIAGTAVS
+167 TLVGTGVS
-175 IGVLLYLTPRAS
+175 IGVLLYLAPRPAVGATTAD
-187 PERNGTEPP
+187 PQRPV
-196 TPIAQPMGIDRRR
+196 AQPMGVDRRR
-209 FVGGAVGIG
+209 FVGGAIGIG
-218 SLAVVAGGVG
+218 SVAVFAGGIG
-228 RVLQR
+228 RLLQQ
-233 RFEVNSERDV
+233 RFEVDSERSS
-243 LTLPS
+243 LSLPS
-248 VDAPAD
+248 VDTPVTA
-254 VLPADAQLPLDGLDP
+254 LPADAQLPLDGLNP
-269 FVTPNA
+269 FVTPSA
-275 DFYRIDTALVVPQVS
+275 DFYRIDTALVVPQLS

-330 PIGGDLIGN
+330 PIGGDLVGN

-345 LLRDVLEEAGVQPA
+345 LLRDILEEAGVQPE

-369 DWTAGTPTEVVMDGR
+369 DWTAGTPTEIVMDGR

-415 VSATKWVNEIE
+415 VSATKWVTQIE

-433 DAYWVPRG
+433 DAYWIPRG
-441 WSKNGPI
+441 WSKEGPI

-453 IDTDRRGATPT
+453 VDTDRRGATPN

-472 WAIHR
+472 WAVHR
-477 GISKVEVRADG
+477 GISRVEVRSDG
-488 GDWIDAD
+488 GEWFEAD
-495 LGGVPSNDT
+495 LGGVPSDDT
-504 WAQWT
+504 WKQWMV
-509 ATLELASGRHMIE
+509 TLELEPGRHMVE
-522 SRAVD
+522 SRAYD
-527 GDGVPQTGEPAPVAP
+527 GDGVPQTEETAPVAP

>member
-1 MSPNASETS
+1 M
-10 SSESRTF
+10 ES
-17 SETPTSETIV
+17 
-27 RAREVAESD
+27 A
-36 TSVSMDERSYGP
+36 SYGP
-48 RWTGPLLGLVATGAG
+48 KWQGPVLGLLATGSG
-63 LATAELIVGLFE
+63 LAAAELTVGLFD

-86 VFIDWVPRPLKEW
+86 VFIDWVPRPLKDW
-99 AIDTFGT
+99 AIRTFGT

-120 LGIGMGVGVLAMRG
+120 LGIGIAVGILAMRG
-134 ARSAAIALTCV
+134 ARTAAYALTCV

-167 TIAGTAVS
+167 TIVGTAVS
-175 IGVLLYLTPRAS
+175 LLVLWYLAPRPS
-187 PERNGTEPP
+187 PSSETAAPV
-196 TPIAQPMGIDRRR
+196 AQPMGVDRRR
-209 FVGGAVGIG
+209 FVGGAIGIG
-218 SLAVVAGGVG
+218 SAAVIVGGIG
-228 RVLQR
+228 RVLQQ
-233 RFEVNSERDV
+233 RFEVVAERSDIA
-243 LTLPS
+243 LPTPDS
-248 VDAPAD
+248 PA
-254 VLPADAQLPLDGLDP
+254 VPLPADAQLPLDGLGP
-269 FVTPNA
+269 FVTPNS

-305 MELTFDDLLARP
+305 FELTFDDLLRRP
-317 QVERYITLSCVSN
+317 QVERHVTLSCVSN

-345 LLRDVLEEAGVQPA
+345 LLKDVLEEAGIQSG
-359 ATQIVSRSID
+359 ATQVVSRSID
-369 DWTAGTPTEVVMDGR
+369 GWTAGTPTEIVMDGR
-384 DAMLAIAMNG
+384 DAMLAVAMNG

-415 VSATKWVNEIE
+415 VSATKWVTEIE

-441 WSKNGPI
+441 WSKQGPI

-453 IDTDRRGATPT
+453 VDTDRRGATPNE
-464 DVIVGGVA
+464 VIVGGVA

-477 GISKVEVRADG
+477 GISRVQVRSDG
-488 GDWIDAD
+488 GEWFEAD
-495 LGGVPSNDT
+495 LGGVPSDDT
-504 WAQWT
+504 WAQWMVRLD
-509 ATLELASGRHMIE
+509 LEPGRHMIE
-522 SRAVD
+522 SRAFD
-527 GDGVPQTGEPAPVAP
+527 GDGVPQTEETAPVAP